1 MFNILNILYI
11 LNTILVVDD
20 TVALLR
26 RCCYS
31 SRIQCV
37 LNVSFFHQLCHVTPL
52 IDTINIF
59 PGDSSVLLRSFLC
72 LLDSS
77 SLSVMVAV
85 NSLAVYAVRQLYYIY
100 LLFFICVKYI
110 LNL

>member
-1 MFNILNILYI
+1 M
-11 LNTILVVDD
+11 VDD

-26 RCCYS
+26 RTLQGCYS

-59 PGDSSVLLRSFLC
+59 PAIRKLLQSFLC

-85 NSLAVYAVRQLYYIY
+85 NSLAVYAVRQLYYRY
-100 LLFFICVKYI
+100 LLFFICVKGMSI
-110 LNL
+110 